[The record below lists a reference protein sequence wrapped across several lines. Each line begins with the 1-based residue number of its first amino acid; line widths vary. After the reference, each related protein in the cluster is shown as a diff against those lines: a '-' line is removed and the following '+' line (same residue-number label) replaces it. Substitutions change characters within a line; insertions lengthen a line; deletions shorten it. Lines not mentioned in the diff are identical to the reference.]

1 MTYSTRPPINLRFT
15 SPPDEVDGLLR
26 RFYRSQLP
34 DPWPAPPQVPLE
46 QPMTPQPPRLAVAR
60 FFRPGRVAVAAAVV
74 LLVIGYLALQS
85 WFPDP
90 KPRIAPADLH
100 GGQIGKRPSIRVEE
114 RKPANNPDA
123 RLIIVEDLGARK

>member
-26 RFYRSQLP
+26 RFYRAQLP
-34 DPWPAPPQVPLE
+34 VPWPAPPQVPVE
-46 QPMTPQPPRLAVAR
+46 QPTPQPQRLAVSR
-60 FFRPGRVAVAAAVV
+60 FFRLDRLAVAAAVV
-74 LLVIGYLALQS
+74 LLVIGYLALQG

-90 KPRIAPADLH
+90 KPN
-100 GGQIGKRPSIRVEE
+100 
-114 RKPANNPDA
+114 KPANSLTPGGEIGRKLKIIERQPTNNPDA